1 MLQDIT
7 GVRVQCIY
15 MSIINREMT
24 TRNMVAMHQG
34 EDSKGKRLEVSNI
47 ANDVVIW
54 QTTVV
59 IQK

>member
-1 MLQDIT
+1 MLQDIS
-7 GVRVQCIY
+7 GVRVQYIY

-24 TRNMVAMHQG
+24 TRTMFVMHTG

-54 QTTVV
+54 QATVL